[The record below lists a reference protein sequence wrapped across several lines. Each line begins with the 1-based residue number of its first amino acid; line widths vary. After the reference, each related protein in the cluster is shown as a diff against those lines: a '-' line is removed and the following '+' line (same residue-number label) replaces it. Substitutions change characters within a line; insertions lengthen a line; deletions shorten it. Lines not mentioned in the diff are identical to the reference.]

1 VSGRAPV
8 DSTAIAAI
16 IERDLTGVGPMAK
29 PPEEDAYAAFRSSGL
44 LLAIP
49 TLLIVSPLA
58 GFFLG
63 VWLDRWLHSGP
74 WLSIVGLALGFVAA
88 GRETWLIYRR
98 TLEADE
104 RQKKKEK

>member
-1 VSGRAPV
+1 
-8 DSTAIAAI
+8 
-16 IERDLTGVGPMAK
+16 MAK
-29 PPEEDAYAAFRSSGL
+29 PPVEDAYSALRSTGL

-98 TLEADE
+98 ALEE
-104 RQKKKEK
+104 EKRLEQQKKKKKEK